1 MECLRVLSD
10 GIKNKERSVIVALG
24 TVIADKA
31 SFIVSVT
38 DDLAGKGF
46 DAGNIAKDIARLIEG
61 SGGGKPG
68 FAQGG
73 GKSPDKLGAA
83 LSKVARDLGG
93 RI

>member
-1 MECLRVLSD
+1 MECLRLLSD
-10 GIKNKERSVIVALG
+10 GIRGKERSVAIVLG
-24 TVIADKA
+24 TFVDDKA

-38 DDLAGKGF
+38 DDLVAKGIN
-46 DAGNIAKDIARLIEG
+46 AGNTAKEMARLIDG

-73 GKSPDKLGAA
+73 GRSPEKLKAG
-83 LSKVARDLGG
+83 LSKIAEDLGG